1 MLVSSFSVSR
11 YETQIFR
18 ALSDIDQGHLY
29 LVYGLAACNLLAD
42 PITGLHG
49 FGMSAGDLVD
59 SAITPGNLRPVHGSR
74 LRAGG

>member
-29 LVYGLAACNLLAD
+29 RVDGLAACNLLAD
-42 PITGLHG
+42 PITG
-49 FGMSAGDLVD
+49 
-59 SAITPGNLRPVHGSR
+59 
-74 LRAGG
+74 